1 MDRIKCFF
9 ECLVP
14 VTACNLK
21 CDYCYVIQE
30 QRNTGK
36 INPFKYTPKQIG
48 EIFSYKNVGG
58 TAFFSLCG
66 AGETLFHPDI
76 PYLVEC
82 LINAGHYINITSN
95 GTYTKGIEQLLKS
108 IPGGKDDRVL
118 ISFSLHYLELLRKNM
133 LQTFV
138 DNVHKVQS
146 HGCSILIQINLYDG
160 YLPYLEEIKNFCI
173 QQFGALPQVA
183 ATRDEGGKQIKLHT
197 NLSAE
202 EYKRIGD
209 EFNSPLF
216 RMTMDNFN
224 NYHNEY
230 CHAGLWSYV
239 LDLGKGTMK
248 SCYCNGPKFDMLSF
262 VEKRKH
268 ICPVGYK
275 CGNTYCINSSHF
287 LSLGVIPNIYQN
299 ITYASLR
306 NRITINGD
314 EWFQPAMK
322 HLLSQ
327 KLQDNNKILSPGMK
341 SMYYFKSFALR
352 IKRKMRKILQK

>member
-14 VTACNLK
+14 VTACNLR

-36 INPFKYTPKQIG
+36 INPLKYSPKQIG
-48 EIFSYKNVGG
+48 EIFSYQNVGG
-58 TAFFSLCG
+58 TAFFSFCG
-66 AGETLFHPDI
+66 AGETLFHPEI
-76 PYLVEC
+76 PTLVES

-95 GTYTKGIEQLLKS
+95 GTYTKGIEQLLEC
-108 IPGGKDDRVL
+108 IPNGKNDRVL
-118 ISFSLHYLELLRKNM
+118 ISFSLHYIELKRKNM
-133 LQTFV
+133 LQTFA
-138 DNVHKVQS
+138 DNVHRVQS
-146 HGCSILIQINLYDG
+146 QGCSILIQLNLYDG
-160 YLPYLEEIKNFCI
+160 YIPYIDKIKDFCI
-173 QQFGALPQVA
+173 SQFGALPQLA
-183 ATRDEGGKQIKLHT
+183 ATRDEGNQQIKLHT
-197 NLSAE
+197 SLDTA

-216 RMTMDNFN
+216 RMTMENFN

-248 SCYCNGPKFDMLSF
+248 SCYCNGPEFDILAY
-262 VEKRKH
+262 VEKQKYE
-268 ICPVGYK
+268 CPVGYK

-287 LSLGVIPNIYQN
+287 LSLGVIPNLYQN
-299 ITYASLR
+299 ITYANLR

-314 EWFQPAMK
+314 EWFKPVMK
-322 HLLSQ
+322 NFLSQ
-327 KLQDNNKILSPGMK
+327 KLQDNNIVLSDGMRFI
-341 SMYYFKSFALR
+341 YYLKSFALR
-352 IKRKMRKILQK
+352 VRRKLRKIFYK